1 VVARDRDVGAFDGRA
16 ESYESGWR
24 GRLHHHIAD
33 QVAVLAAQVSPNAR
47 RVLDVGCGTGYLLR
61 DLAGRLSA
69 VQALEGIDAAPRMV
83 ETARSLGHDPRLSFR
98 VGAAEQLPYDDGSFG
113 LVVSTTSFD
122 HWRDQ
127 QRGIR
132 ECARVLEPHGQLL
145 LADLFSRWLALTLV
159 GRRRGKARTR
169 ERVTLLLVEAGLGSP
184 VWHRLGTP
192 LIAAVV
198 ASKP

>member
-1 VVARDRDVGAFDGRA
+1 MAHDRDVGAFDERA
-16 ESYESGWR
+16 GSYESGWR

-33 QVAVLAAQVSPNAR
+33 QVAVLAAQVSPNVG

-83 ETARSLGHDPRLSFR
+83 ETARSMGTDPRLGFR
-98 VGAAEQLPYDDGSFG
+98 VGVAEELPYDDGSFG

-132 ECARVLEPHGQLL
+132 ECARVLEAHGHLL
-145 LADLFSRWLALTLV
+145 LADLFSSWLALTLF
-159 GRRRGKARTR
+159 GSRRRKARTR
-169 ERVTLLLVEAGLGSP
+169 VRVTLLLAEAGLGSP
-184 VWHRLGTP
+184 LWHRLGTP
-192 LIAAVV
+192 LISAVV